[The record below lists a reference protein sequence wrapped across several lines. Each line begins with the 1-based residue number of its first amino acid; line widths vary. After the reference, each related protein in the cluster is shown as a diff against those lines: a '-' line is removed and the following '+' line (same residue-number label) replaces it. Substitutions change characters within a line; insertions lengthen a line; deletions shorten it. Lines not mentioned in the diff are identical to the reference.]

1 MSDLIIKGMDMPSSC
16 QLCKLKRFAGNRVLS
31 GCKPEVL
38 YECPFCDGLFAL
50 ENKRQPSCKLEQFPT
65 HGRLIDADVL
75 LRKCQ
80 KISTQAWKMKLHAD
94 VEITMNQ
101 FIDFVKQAPT
111 VIEAEE

>member
-1 MSDLIIKGMDMPSSC
+1 MSLIMNGVDIPKNCLLCPCCVGEGTGMGRQHYC
-16 QLCKLKRFAGNRVLS
+16 QAIDDEPYVSENHRPDNCPIPEIS
-31 GCKPEVL
+31 KP
-38 YECPFCDGLFAL
+38 
-50 ENKRQPSCKLEQFPT
+50 
-65 HGRLIDADVL
+65 HGRLIDADML

-111 VIEAEE
+111 VIEAEK